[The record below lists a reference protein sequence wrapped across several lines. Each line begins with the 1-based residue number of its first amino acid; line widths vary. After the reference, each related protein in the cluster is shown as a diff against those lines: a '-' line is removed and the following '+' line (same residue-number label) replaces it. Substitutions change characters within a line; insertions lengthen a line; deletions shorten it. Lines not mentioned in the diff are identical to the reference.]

1 MRGQWILA
9 DLFDKAGGEK
19 AGEETPWKYDP
30 AAPLADRMRP
40 RTLDEFVGQTEILKE
55 GSFLR
60 RAIETDTVG
69 SIILWGP
76 PGSGKTSLAA
86 VIAHATKRHFIPF
99 SAVTSG
105 VKEVRAIIDEAKRR
119 LKRSGRGTILF
130 VDEIHRF
137 NKAQQDGFLPHVE
150 AGTITLIGATTENP
164 SFEVIGALL
173 SRTKVFILER
183 LLPEDVMTIL
193 RRALATAERGVAH
206 LNPDVAEDALG
217 FIVAYSEG
225 DARVALTTLEMAL
238 MAARPGADGKRK
250 VTLQDV
256 QSVLQKKTLL
266 YDKSGEEHYNL
277 ISALHKSLR
286 GSDPQAALYWLA
298 RMLESGEDPL
308 YIARRMVRFASE
320 DIGLADPQAL
330 TVALAAKDAVHFIGL
345 PEGDLAL
352 AEAAVYL
359 AAAPKS
365 NALYSAMNGAKA
377 AIRDFPAAPVPLHIR
392 NAPTRLMEEAG
403 YGKGYMYD
411 HDFEA
416 HVAPQEYLPDVLK
429 GKQFYK
435 PGDFGFEKEVRKRL
449 EYWEKLREEAKRK
462 K

>member
-1 MRGQWILA
+1 MPS
-9 DLFDKAGGEK
+9 LFDDDIPGES
-19 AGEETPWKYDP
+19 EPWRYDP

-40 RTLDEFVGQTEILKE
+40 RTIEEYVGQQTILSQ

-60 RAIETDTVG
+60 RAIDSDTIG

-86 VIAHATKRHFIPF
+86 VIAHATRRFFVPF

-105 VKEVRAIIDEAKRR
+105 VKEVRLVIREARSRLRR
-119 LKRSGRGTILF
+119 KSVGTILF

-137 NKAQQDGFLPHVE
+137 NKAQQDAFLPHVE
-150 AGTITLIGATTENP
+150 SGAITLIGATTENP

-183 LLPEDVMTIL
+183 LLPGEVMTIV
-193 RRALATAERGVAH
+193 RRAIDTPDRGVAH
-206 LNPDVAEDALG
+206 LRPHVDDDAVE

-225 DARVALTTLEMAL
+225 DARIALTTLEMAVTSAL
-238 MAARPGADGKRK
+238 PAPDGSRR
-250 VTLQDV
+250 VALADV

-277 ISALHKSLR
+277 ISAFHKALR
-286 GSDPQAALYWLA
+286 GSDTQAALYWMA

-320 DIGLADPQAL
+320 DIGLADQRAL
-330 TVALAAKDAVHFIGL
+330 QVALAARDAVHFIGL

-352 AEAAVYL
+352 AQAAVYL

-365 NALYSAMNGAKA
+365 NALYAAMGAVRR
-377 AIRDFPAAPVPLHIR
+377 AIQDYAAAPVPLHIR
-392 NAPTRLMEEAG
+392 NAPTRLMEQAG
-403 YGKGYMYD
+403 YGKGYAYD

-416 HVAPQEYLPDVLK
+416 HIAPQEYLPDALK
-429 GKQFYK
+429 GMKFYK
-435 PGDFGFEKEVRKRL
+435 PGDLGDEKEIHRRM
-449 EYWEKLREEAKRK
+449 EYWEKLRRDALRRSRRSDTGPE
-462 K
+462 

>member
-1 MRGQWILA
+1 MG
-9 DLFDKAGGEK
+9 DLFKNLDAPEQ
-19 AGEETPWKYDP
+19 EESPWKYDP
-30 AAPLADRMRP
+30 KAPLADRMRP
-40 RTLDEFVGQTEILKE
+40 RSLDEYVGQAEILKP
-55 GSFLR
+55 GSFLQ
-60 RAIETDTVG
+60 RAIETDTIG

-86 VIAHATKRHFIPF
+86 VIAYATKRHFIPF

-105 VKEVRAIIDEAKRR
+105 VKEVRAVIEDAKRR
-119 LKRSGRGTILF
+119 MRRSNRGTILF

-150 AGTITLIGATTENP
+150 TGAITLIGATTENP

-183 LLPEDVMTIL
+183 LKPDEIMLIL
-193 RRALATAERGVAH
+193 RRAIEMPERGVAH
-206 LNPDVAEDALG
+206 LSPDVTEDALS

-225 DARVALTTLEMAL
+225 DARIALTTLEMAL
-238 MAARPGADGKRK
+238 TSTRLNAEGKRHIS
-250 VTLQDV
+250 LADV

-266 YDKSGEEHYNL
+266 YDKSGEEHYNI
-277 ISALHKSLR
+277 ISAFHKSLR
-286 GSDPQAALYWLA
+286 GSDPQAALYWMA

-320 DIGLADPQAL
+320 DIGLADPEAL
-330 TVALAAKDAVHFIGL
+330 HIALAAKDTVHFIGL

-352 AEAAVYL
+352 AQAAVYL
-359 AAAPKS
+359 ATAPKS
-365 NALYSAMNGAKA
+365 NALYSAMSNAKA
-377 AIRDFPAAPVPLHIR
+377 AIRDYPAAPVPLHIR
-392 NAPTRLMEEAG
+392 NAPTKLMEEAG

-416 HVAPQEYLPDVLK
+416 HIAPQEYLPDALK
-429 GKQFYK
+429 GKRFYT
-435 PGDFGFEKEVRKRL
+435 PGEYGLEKEIQRRM
-449 EYWEKLREEAKRK
+449 EYWEKLRREAKRSAK
-462 K
+462 KDE